1 MKKVSFLLIAC
12 CFTMIVKSQVYE
24 IQVRNIQIFEHP
36 IMSTNQAIREKKF
49 NSIDG
54 GTTDVKHVFDLNKM
68 ILYRTIEKR
77 TVALDIISKKI
88 EDNLIFNV
96 MVKFGEN
103 DFGNFTYQKDD
114 ENKTLYCRW
123 VENEKIVGWLDR
135 TLK

>member
-1 MKKVSFLLIAC
+1 
-12 CFTMIVKSQVYE
+12 VYE
-24 IQVRNIQIFEHP
+24 IQVRNIQNFEHP
-36 IMSTNQAIREKKF
+36 FLSTNQAIREKKF
-49 NSIDG
+49 NYIDA

-68 ILYRTIEKR
+68 ILYRTIDKK
-77 TVALDIISKKI
+77 TVALDIVSKKI
-88 EDNLIFNV
+88 EDSLIFNV

-123 VENEKIVGWLDR
+123 VENEKIIGWFDR